1 MFWSQKYNTYINCQS
16 GDIELKKKLMEEERQ
31 TKQLS
36 QSAVISAPPTSS
48 QTEEEAN
55 REVKNLFIVL

>member
-1 MFWSQKYNTYINCQS
+1 
-16 GDIELKKKLMEEERQ
+16 MEEERQ